1 MQIERN
7 GTLTGLVME
16 GTVRDA
22 YFMHKKLED
31 ALKIKKD
38 ARSEP

>member
-1 MQIERN
+1 MQIQRN
-7 GTLTGLVME
+7 GALTGLVVE
-16 GTVRDA
+16 GTAWDA

-38 ARSEP
+38 A

>member
-1 MQIERN
+1 M
-7 GTLTGLVME
+7 GLVIE
-16 GTVRDA
+16 GTAWDA

-38 ARSEP
+38 T